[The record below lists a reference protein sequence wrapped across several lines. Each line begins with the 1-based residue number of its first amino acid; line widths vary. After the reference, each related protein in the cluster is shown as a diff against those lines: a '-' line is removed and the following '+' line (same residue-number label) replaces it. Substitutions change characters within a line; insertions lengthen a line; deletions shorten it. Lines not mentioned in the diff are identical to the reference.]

1 MIKILPR
8 PYTINLR
15 SALGA
20 MQVTRN
26 YIDNA
31 IRLLEIGAIEQFLT
45 NFIAENVGWIITGS
59 SVLAGVYTSR
69 NDFINKAISRLKSS
83 LDGGIQWSVNNV
95 IIDGSFAVLE
105 MTSKA
110 VAKNG
115 QPYNN
120 QYVWIL
126 EFDGKMF
133 HKVRVYF
140 DDVLVDKII
149 Q

>member
-1 MIKILPR
+1 
-8 PYTINLR
+8 
-15 SALGA
+15 
-20 MQVTRN
+20 MQVARH
-26 YIDNA
+26 YVDNA
-31 IRLLEIGAIEQFLT
+31 IHLLEIGAIDQFLE
-45 NFIAENVGWIITGS
+45 NFIAENVQWVITGS

-69 NDFINKAISRLKSS
+69 IDFINSAISRLKSS
-83 LDGGIQWSVNNV
+83 LDGGIQWRINNV
-95 IIDGSFAVLE
+95 IIDGSFVVLE

-126 EFDGKMF
+126 EFDGEIF

>member
-69 NDFINKAISRLKSS
+69 NDLINKLISRLKSS
-83 LDGGIQWSVNNV
+83 LDGGIQWSVNNI
-95 IIDGSFAVLE
+95 IIDDSFAVL
-105 MTSKA
+105 
-110 VAKNG
+110 
-115 QPYNN
+115 
-120 QYVWIL
+120 
-126 EFDGKMF
+126 
-133 HKVRVYF
+133 
-140 DDVLVDKII
+140 
-149 Q
+149 

>member
-1 MIKILPR
+1 
-8 PYTINLR
+8 
-15 SALGA
+15 

-26 YIDNA
+26 YVDNA
-31 IRLLEIGAIEQFLT
+31 IRLLEIGAIEQSLT
-45 NFIAENVGWIITGS
+45 NFIAENVRWIITGS

-69 NDFINKAISRLKSS
+69 NDLINKAISRLKSS

>member
-1 MIKILPR
+1 
-8 PYTINLR
+8 
-15 SALGA
+15 
-20 MQVTRN
+20 MQITRN
-26 YIDNA
+26 YVDNA
-31 IRLLEIGAIEQFLT
+31 IQLLEIGDIDQFLV
-45 NFIAENVGWIITGS
+45 NCVAENVQWIITGS

-69 NDFINKAISRLKSS
+69 IEFINTAISRLKSS
-83 LDGGIQWSVNNV
+83 LDGGIQWRVNNV

-110 VAKNG
+110 VSKKG
-115 QPYNN
+115 EPYNN

>member
-1 MIKILPR
+1 
-8 PYTINLR
+8 
-15 SALGA
+15 
-20 MQVTRN
+20 MQVARH
-26 YIDNA
+26 YVDKA
-31 IRLLEIGAIEQFLT
+31 IQLLEIGAIDQFLQ
-45 NFIAENVGWIITGS
+45 NFTAENVQWIITGS

-69 NDFINKAISRLKSS
+69 IDFINTAISRLQSS
-83 LDGGIQWSVNNV
+83 LEGGIQWRINNV
-95 IIDGSFAVLE
+95 IIDGSFVVLE

-126 EFDGKMF
+126 EFDGEIF

-149 Q
+149 K

>member
-1 MIKILPR
+1 M
-8 PYTINLR
+8 
-15 SALGA
+15 
-20 MQVTRN
+20 
-26 YIDNA
+26 
-31 IRLLEIGAIEQFLT
+31 LEIGAIEQFLT
-45 NFIAENVGWIITGS
+45 NFIAENVRWIITGS

-149 Q
+149 T

>member
-1 MIKILPR
+1 
-8 PYTINLR
+8 
-15 SALGA
+15 
-20 MQVTRN
+20 MQVARH
-26 YIDNA
+26 YVYNA
-31 IRLLEIGAIEQFLT
+31 IQLLEIGAIDQFLE
-45 NFIAENVGWIITGS
+45 NFIAENVQWIITGS

-69 NDFINKAISRLKSS
+69 TDFINSAISRLKFS
-83 LDGGIQWSVNNV
+83 LDGGIQWRVNNV
-95 IIDGSFAVLE
+95 IIDGTFVVLE

-126 EFDGKMF
+126 EFNGKIF

-140 DDVLVDKII
+140 DDVLVDKVIK
-149 Q
+149 

>member
-1 MIKILPR
+1 
-8 PYTINLR
+8 
-15 SALGA
+15 

-26 YIDNA
+26 YVDNA

-45 NFIAENVGWIITGS
+45 NFIAENVRWIITGS

-133 HKVRVYF
+133 HQVRVYF

>member
-1 MIKILPR
+1 
-8 PYTINLR
+8 
-15 SALGA
+15 

-26 YIDNA
+26 YVDNA
-31 IRLLEIGAIEQFLT
+31 IRLLEIGAIEQSPT
-45 NFIAENVGWIITGS
+45 NFIAENVRWIITGS

-69 NDFINKAISRLKSS
+69 NNLINKAISRLKSS

>member
-1 MIKILPR
+1 
-8 PYTINLR
+8 
-15 SALGA
+15 

-26 YIDNA
+26 YVDNA

-45 NFIAENVGWIITGS
+45 NFIAENVQWIITGS

>member
-1 MIKILPR
+1 
-8 PYTINLR
+8 
-15 SALGA
+15 
-20 MQVTRN
+20 MQVTRH
-26 YIDNA
+26 YVDNA
-31 IRLLEIGAIEQFLT
+31 IHLLEIGAIDQFLE
-45 NFIAENVGWIITGS
+45 NFIAENVQWIITGS

-69 NDFINKAISRLKSS
+69 IDFINSAISRLKSS
-83 LDGGIQWSVNNV
+83 LDGGIQWRINNV
-95 IIDGSFAVLE
+95 IIEGSFVVLE

-126 EFDGKMF
+126 EFDGEIF